1 MKRYIES
8 RIKQQSNRNFLRSM
22 TVFFVLLLFRVYRN
36 TTMAASTNSANK
48 ERTGPSGPVPVDL
61 PGHHCPE
68 AANRGRR
75 QQGWP
80 LQIRQ
85 ARQIG
90 HQVEICSCLTIQLPS
105 ARPQGFRVANHR
117 EAIALSSRK
126 ILRTCLSFF
135 FVISIQMFKI
145 WNLSFFLFLILIGEK
160 FLIFNQRSFAFIYT
174 RW

>member
-22 TVFFVLLLFRVYRN
+22 TVFFVLLLLFRVYRN

-117 EAIALSSRK
+117 EAITLSSRK
-126 ILRTCLSFF
+126 IYYVLISFF

-145 WNLSFFLFLILIGEK
+145 WNFFLFSVL
-160 FLIFNQRSFAFIYT
+160 FNSNWKKNF
-174 RW
+174 